1 MFDEPG
7 LTIIRVAIRECTIEQ
22 KPLLEEVR
30 GQIRSIAGQVRTIRP
45 RSATS
50 ISLVAS
56 DGGNN
61 KLVFDPFHVQ
71 LVRVVDSY
79 GKVHCLDAVAPST
92 DTDVLSRR
100 QFDQTGLPVTA
111 LGRMM
116 RDLGVDRLSD
126 LSHMIPSGETCR
138 NDPSRVSK
146 SWVLT
151 YRDLC
156 EWAVLYDRICN
167 ATFATDT
174 LLVRDGLLRSKLF
187 KKELFMEW
195 RRRVDDAIRRVYRQ
209 DKRRVFLVGLAKH
222 SKVLDRYALALAL
235 EGILPPGEARYV
247 PVPRALEQSAYVWRE
262 WARGSELEG
271 EGGEAPKFVAGSMYF
286 VRFGGRQGD
295 AIWPVDIFTSQVES
309 AQEVFGYLMQDAKD
323 GFPIPFYPLSLQKA
337 DGFAQ
342 VVDLDLDILQDQVMA
357 AIRELVGAAH
367 VDSLDRFRMTPDL
380 TGRRYS

>member
-1 MFDEPG
+1 MFDGPG
-7 LTIIRVAIRECTIEQ
+7 LKSIRSAIRDCTVEQ
-22 KPLLEEVR
+22 RPLFEEVR
-30 GQIRSIAGQVRTIRP
+30 SQVRSISGEVRSIRP
-45 RSATS
+45 RTATS

-71 LVRVVDSY
+71 LIRVVDSY

-92 DTDVLSRR
+92 DTDHLSQR
-100 QFDQTGLPVTA
+100 QFGPGGRPITA

-116 RDLGVDRLSD
+116 DDLGVNLLSE

-195 RRRVDDAIRRVYRQ
+195 RRKVEEAIQRIFRDDR
-209 DKRRVFLVGLAKH
+209 RRVFLVGLAKH
-222 SKVLDRYALALAL
+222 SKVLDRYALALAI
-235 EGILPPGEARYV
+235 EGILPPGEARFV
-247 PVPRALEQSAYVWRE
+247 RVPRALEQSAYVWRE

-271 EGGEAPKFVAGSMYF
+271 EGGEAPKFVAGSMHF
-286 VRFGGRQGD
+286 VRFQ
-295 AIWPVDIFTSQVES
+295 
-309 AQEVFGYLMQDAKD
+309 
-323 GFPIPFYPLSLQKA
+323 
-337 DGFAQ
+337 
-342 VVDLDLDILQDQVMA
+342 
-357 AIRELVGAAH
+357 
-367 VDSLDRFRMTPDL
+367 
-380 TGRRYS
+380 